1 VPTQAERSA
10 TTTKGLR
17 QAARRLFGRRGFE
30 FVSVDDIAAAAGVT
44 RGAFYH
50 HYDSKEEL
58 FEVVFIEIQTMLVDQ
73 VRRAAAACS
82 DPLDQLRVGMDT
94 FIEAA
99 SQPRNSR
106 IALIDGPAVLGP
118 TRYRELDEA
127 AFLGL
132 VISSVSRLRPATA
145 KLENALVARAL
156 AAAMCELAT
165 HASRHPADR
174 DTARAV
180 ARDMLDAL
188 VRRGAS
194 GVSGSRRA

>member
-1 VPTQAERSA
+1 MPTQAERSA
-10 TTTKGLR
+10 TTTKSLR

-30 FVSVDDIAAAAGVT
+30 SVSVDDIAAAAGVT

-50 HYDSKEEL
+50 HFDSKEEL
-58 FEVVFIEIQTMLVDQ
+58 FEMVFVEIQTALVDQ
-73 VRRAAAACS
+73 VRSAAAACT

-99 SQPRNSR
+99 SQSRNSR

-118 TRYRELDEA
+118 ARYRELDEA

-132 VISSVSRLRPATA
+132 VISSVNRFRPATP
-145 KLENALVARAL
+145 KLENALTARAL

-165 HASRHPADR
+165 HASRHPGDR

-180 ARDMLDAL
+180 ARSILDAL
-188 VRRGAS
+188 VRPGAPTLI
-194 GVSGSRRA
+194 G